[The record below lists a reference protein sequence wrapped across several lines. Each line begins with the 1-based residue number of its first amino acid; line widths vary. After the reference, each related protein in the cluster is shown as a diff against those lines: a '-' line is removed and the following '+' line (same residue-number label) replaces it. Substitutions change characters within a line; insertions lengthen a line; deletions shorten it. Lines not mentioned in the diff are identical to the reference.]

1 MAKTSL
7 IVKLPL
13 KAGSRDDLV
22 SSFAPMLEH
31 VNTEAGTE
39 IYILALDDKDENV
52 AWVYELY
59 TDTDAMAAHS
69 SSDVMA
75 TLFAAIGDLL
85 DGAPDLIQV
94 TPVGGKGL

>member
-1 MAKTSL
+1 MAKSSL
-7 IVKLPL
+7 IVKLPV
-13 KAGSRDDLV
+13 KAGKRDELV
-22 SSFAPMLEH
+22 TAFAPMLEQ
-31 VNTEAGTE
+31 VNAEAGTE
-39 IYILALDDKDENV
+39 FYVLHLDDNDEDV

-75 TLFAAIGDLL
+75 ALFGAIGDLL